1 LERGET
7 AEAPDAFGRRAS
19 ELAKRAIPFPTNCF
33 LRERRVAAGVS
44 HCGEL
49 GNEMAIRGINVA
61 REGSDERNKATG
73 TLLTSR
79 SISFSGGSQA
89 MQFDLLRHIN

>member
-1 LERGET
+1 M
-7 AEAPDAFGRRAS
+7 
-19 ELAKRAIPFPTNCF
+19 
-33 LRERRVAAGVS
+33 AAGVS

-73 TLLTSR
+73 TLLTAQHLIFR
-79 SISFSGGSQA
+79 GQPGNA
-89 MQFDLLRHIN
+89 V

>member
-1 LERGET
+1 
-7 AEAPDAFGRRAS
+7 
-19 ELAKRAIPFPTNCF
+19 
-33 LRERRVAAGVS
+33 
-44 HCGEL
+44 
-49 GNEMAIRGINVA
+49 MAIRGINVA

>member
-1 LERGET
+1 VQYRSRQI
-7 AEAPDAFGRRAS
+7 AFCENVEWR
-19 ELAKRAIPFPTNCF
+19 
-33 LRERRVAAGVS
+33 
-44 HCGEL
+44 EL